1 LYIFLGTK
9 LKANVFHHDFN
20 PCGGAERVSFATM
33 QAITAM
39 GIDFDITTYTEPDV
53 SRIVK
58 AYGKDHA
65 SIIKSPKKLNIVSSF
80 KNLVIKNKVGKEY
93 DININT
99 HPDLFPFYQN
109 HFCKE
114 NTITYS
120 HFPMAW
126 EYIES
131 ENIEYIERDLRIQD
145 YECEAEASQLSYD
158 ADRIQSKSDID
169 RCFRMV
175 RSCYE
180 KLMENSTIITN
191 SEFTRNSIA
200 SLFNGGKDK
209 AHIIRPPV
217 DVETFHNEV
226 LLSSAFERQDTILVI
241 SRIHKHK
248 KIENAIRLAKILK
261 KINVVEGMR
270 IIGSMDYTHDLD
282 YFLSLY
288 EMVRNFDLEGYV
300 TIDTNISFKELLSA
314 MGNAK
319 TYFHPMVG
327 EHFGIAVVE
336 AMAAGLVPIVPAVGG
351 PAEFVP
357 SNYQFNTI
365 EEAAEKVSSSLQV
378 AEEERVRISN
388 SVDRFSVI
396 NYIDQFQKVVSRML
410 F

>member
-1 LYIFLGTK
+1 MGTK
-9 LKANVFHHDFN
+9 LKANIFHHDFN

-99 HPDLFPFYQN
+99 HPDLFPFYQD

-120 HFPMAW
+120 HFPMARQ
-126 EYIES
+126 YIES
-131 ENIEYIERDLRIQD
+131 KNVEYIRRDLRIQD
-145 YECEAEASQLSYD
+145 HDYEHEPKAPG
-158 ADRIQSKSDID
+158 IQSKGKSNRD

-175 RSCYE
+175 HRCYE

-217 DVETFHNEV
+217 DVETFHNRV